1 MRPLLTDEASFFKL
15 SLVLQLK
22 EAEEKSTKLQTQLSV
37 SHSRLTAL
45 QQRKREEREGTSVQQ
60 QVEGQRQLLAQVEAL
75 KQQLIG
81 SHQTEN
87 IKRKTDTTFVSKRT
101 SLLARRE
108 KHFTG
113 FLDLISACA
122 KG

>member
-1 MRPLLTDEASFFKL
+1 M
-15 SLVLQLK
+15 LQLK

-45 QQRKREEREGTSVQQ
+45 QQRKREEEREGTSVQQ

-87 IKRKTDTTFVSKRT
+87 IKRKTDTIFVSKRT
-101 SLLARRE
+101 SLLE
-108 KHFTG
+108 PIKM
-113 FLDLISACA
+113 
-122 KG
+122 